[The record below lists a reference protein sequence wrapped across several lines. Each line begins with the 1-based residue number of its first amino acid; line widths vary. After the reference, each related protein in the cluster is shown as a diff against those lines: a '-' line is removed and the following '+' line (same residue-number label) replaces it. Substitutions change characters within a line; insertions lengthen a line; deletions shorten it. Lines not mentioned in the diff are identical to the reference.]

1 MGVFPV
7 KRTPRP
13 HARPEP
19 SQAVPTVPALECEA
33 EVAEGLESLGWREL
47 KTRFGDRIERS
58 GSAARAGAIRFRY
71 LGNPF
76 QLLGLRTVQAIY
88 SVQVYPVP
96 RPKALLGDQHFKAL
110 LSQIATARDLAP
122 PDAYCTLRISA
133 AGSDSSVM
141 TRLKTE
147 LAARTGLTVDEQ
159 EGDLLIRLRRAAD
172 GSNGWETL
180 VRLSPRPLAV
190 RDWRVCNYEGAL
202 NAPVAHAM
210 ALLSQPA
217 PDDIVLNLMSGSG
230 TLLIERLLA
239 GPARSAVG
247 YDIDPAAVECAR
259 RNAEAAGL
267 SERAQ
272 FRQGDA
278 RDLPLAARSV
288 DVLLADLPFGQLVG
302 SHQENILLYPAIL
315 REAARLLRPTGRA
328 LFITH
333 EVRLMEQL
341 LQESTEWTTDQVFRV
356 GLGGMHPRIWILSK
370 Q

>member
-1 MGVFPV
+1 M
-7 KRTPRP
+7 TPP
-13 HARPEP
+13 LP
-19 SQAVPTVPALECEA
+19 SLECEA

-47 KTRFGDRIERS
+47 KTRFGERVERS
-58 GSAARAGAIRFRY
+58 RSAARAGAIRFRY
-71 LGNPF
+71 IGNPY
-76 QLLGLRTVQAIY
+76 QLLSLRTVQAVY
-88 SVQVYPVP
+88 SVQTYPVP

-110 LSQIATARDLAP
+110 LAQIAAACDLAP
-122 PDAYCTLRISA
+122 PDAYRTLRISA

-147 LAARTGLTVDEQ
+147 LAARAGLTVDEH

-172 GSNGWETL
+172 GTDGWETL
-180 VRLSPRPLAV
+180 VRLSPRPLAA
-190 RDWRVCNYEGAL
+190 RGWRVCNYEGAL

-210 ALLSQPA
+210 ALFSQPT
-217 PDDIVLNLMSGSG
+217 PDDTVLNLMSGSG

-239 GPARSAVG
+239 GPAQLAAG
-247 YDIDPAAVECAR
+247 YDIDPAAVECAQ

-267 SERAQ
+267 SEKAR

-278 RDLPLAARSV
+278 RDLPLTSRSI

-302 SHQENILLYPAIL
+302 SHQENVLLYPAVIK
-315 REAARLLRPTGRA
+315 EAARLLKPTGRA

-333 EVRLMEQL
+333 EVRLMEQIL
-341 LQESTEWTTDQVFRV
+341 RESSGWKTDQVIRI

-370 Q
+370 V